1 LGQRIL
7 ASGKLKQILKKEYL
21 KSLVVILLVI
31 CIVGGGFLGLQLVL
45 GNSAP
50 IRVVSSGS
58 MCATHAG
65 ACEGFLSVTHPFDQ
79 TLHTGDLILVQGVNP
94 EALNAN
100 YPNSDIIVY
109 RNPNG
114 VTPIVH
120 RIVEKQV
127 INGTLYFKTKGDSNG
142 PIVWPD
148 IPDYYDDIPDDRGVP
163 QEFVEGRVLMRIPF
177 LGWISLFLQENQWG
191 LYIIVAFATL
201 LVIVQFIY
209 PTLKARKKRFA
220 QQKHEPILT
229 QMSL

>member
-1 LGQRIL
+1 L
-7 ASGKLKQILKKEYL
+7 ASNKIKHVINKQYL

-31 CIVGGGFLGLQLVL
+31 CIVGGGFFGLQLVL

-58 MCATHAG
+58 MCTTHAG
-65 ACEGFLSVTHPFDQ
+65 ACEGFLSVTHLFDQ
-79 TLHTGDLILVQGVNP
+79 TLHTGDLIFVQGVNP
-94 EALNAN
+94 EDLNAN

-127 INGTLYFKTKGDSNG
+127 INGTLYFKTKGDANG
-142 PIVWPD
+142 PILWPD

-163 QEFVEGRVLMRIPF
+163 QEFVEGRVLMRIPL
-177 LGWISLFLQENQWG
+177 LGWISLFLQKNQWG
-191 LYIIVAFATL
+191 IYIIIAFAIL
-201 LVIVQFIY
+201 LVIVQFVY
-209 PTLKARKKRFA
+209 PTLKARKKRFVK
-220 QQKHEPILT
+220 QKHEHILT